1 MIKIKRKIIKE
12 NEQTLDQAATQIN
25 LRKFAG
31 TLSNSEAVIQALAS
45 DLKSLSGDNRY
56 KATAW
61 LLSQVGVKDTEL
73 SSVASKLKDLLSATT
88 QTQTTQTQTLTTAP
102 AAPAPA
108 GAQGAP
114 TK

>member
-73 SSVASKLKDLLSATT
+73 SSVASKLKDLLSAP
-88 QTQTTQTQTLTTAP
+88 TQTTQTQTLTTAP